1 MKVNFMIAATMLC
14 VIESVA
20 QEVVPDSTVTR
31 DLHQNVPNWHN
42 QVFLEVP

>member
-31 DLHQNVPNWHN
+31 DCRRLWLTLSRRILP
-42 QVFLEVP
+42 L